1 MQKIIQEFDA
11 DISTFEK
18 KAEKMISI
26 VNEISKK
33 SKKINVEIVGANK
46 LEKDLSNI
54 NKSLDGIKKV
64 KFDTLERRV
73 QSLTGKLNP
82 LNSEL
87 KETAKHFKDIS
98 KHSKNSS
105 DNFQSFISEIGSLNG
120 RMNKLNENFDKL
132 NKNQN
137 LSANSSEHWNNKLNA
152 GNGFIGSMINS
163 IQRLLPFLS
172 ALFVVNTVVSFGQA
186 LFEVNK
192 QFELFELKAKSAL
205 YGSKLAVDEYYAALQ
220 RIDIK
225 SLFDINELEEGLIK
239 LLNRRILLTEEQ
251 LQSLAN
257 TAESVGTKGAQS
269 FNQIVDALLDATV
282 GQFKRLEEL
291 GVGVDATG
299 KKLKLTFAGTTTEV
313 DKGTEAIKQYI
324 IGLDKMNG
332 AADLSTKTANTLE
345 GKLSSLRTQFNNLIR
360 KIGEMGATDAFGSL
374 LDGGSKVLS
383 MFEQMLVGAGRVVN
397 FMKQNKD
404 VFYGG
409 IGAIAGGVTAGLAGA
424 IVGYG
429 LGYTY
434 SKTNDMYNKG
444 NKDPLMIETKI
455 KGKEYETIVK
465 KLSAV
470 NYELFQSAKT
480 VNFATGKVFFNPSNL
495 SVESLKS
502 YTSSLEDYL
511 KVAKQL
517 GVGEDVGQAGQEY
530 KRTIEYLGSI
540 KNELQ
545 SRVAA
550 NPDDAKKKARELQKQ
565 NVFNEQKK
573 DLEKRV
579 AQDILEATI
588 ALEEM
593 RNKITLE
600 GMKERLR
607 FFKEGS
613 NEYLREKERIALLD
627 IEMDR
632 KKAKNETLE
641 QMTKK
646 SKFVYIN
653 SAGKVDEGTKD
664 ISGYELDKEF
674 EEQEK
679 LFNMRRVLYQKET
692 NDAIIENNNNLKNTQ
707 KSIFEK
713 ITEFIESSQEREK
726 RAVVS
731 KYNAI
736 QSEID
741 KLRKTG
747 LNPLSESIVSGVEV
761 QIKALE
767 KLELQLISLR
777 NAQEGSVER
786 SRSSVI
792 RNPNESK
799 STYNR
804 RVEVAGLD
812 QKVENKS
819 EQVNFLDYVS
829 EINPEIALNPVFV
842 LMKENAKKEFDTA
855 VAELQEAINKQKVTL
870 TFRQNL
876 IGGVFGFK
884 KNKDGSKR
892 DEEEVKKDV
901 DKLEES
907 FSKALDIYSNYINSI
922 INLEK
927 KKEEEA
933 DKNIAKLQDR
943 LSKED
948 ELRRNGLANNYN
960 AIQDDIKKQ
969 EDLKEKSVKRQNQL
983 QRLQIASNAAMQIS
997 NMITAI
1003 SEVVKT
1009 GSAFGPAAP
1018 FVIALNVAAILG
1030 VAASAIAQSKSLTAE
1045 EGGILGGARHYNGG
1059 INVNAEGGE
1068 GFIRRPSSIPNQRL
1082 VLNLNNIKKKV
1093 TSDNLHE
1100 LLEGTGV
1107 SMPSDNNDWRG
1118 QVSAFNSL
1126 HMKHISDN
1134 SKLENRLESLEEV
1147 MTIVSKNTS
1156 RIPEKQYIPLKD
1168 GKVLVIDGEN
1178 TKILNS

>member
-11 DISTFEK
+11 DISAFEK
-18 KAEKMISI
+18 KAQKMIDAIDS
-26 VNEISKK
+26 ISKK
-33 SKKINVEIVGANK
+33 AKKVNIQIVGASR
-46 LEKDLSNI
+46 LEKDLSGI
-54 NKSLDGIKKV
+54 NKSLNGIKKV
-64 KFDTLERRV
+64 KFDTLERRINT
-73 QSLTGKLNP
+73 LTGNLKP

-87 KETAKHFKDIS
+87 KETAKHFKNIA
-98 KHSKNSS
+98 KYSKNASNS
-105 DNFQSFISEIGSLNG
+105 FSNFIVDVADLN
-120 RMNKLNENFDKL
+120 RRLNLL
-132 NKNQN
+132 NSNLTTLNNNQN
-137 LSANSSEHWNNKLNA
+137 RNTATANNWSNQIGI
-152 GNGFIGSMINS
+152 GNGFLGSMTNS
-163 IQRLLPFLS
+163 IQRLLPFIS
-172 ALFVVNTVVSFGQA
+172 ALFVVNAVVSFAQA
-186 LFEVNK
+186 LFEVNR

-205 YGSKLAVDEYYAALQ
+205 YGSKLAVNEYYAALQ

-324 IGLDKMNG
+324 LGLDKMNG

-345 GKLSSLRTQFNNLIR
+345 GKISSLRTQFDSLIR
-360 KIGEMGATDAFGSL
+360 KIGEMGATDAFKSTIDGASKL
-374 LDGGSKVLS
+374 LGWIDRIFVGFNRVTNLYNKAKNEIFDKLGENPLTNT
-383 MFEQMLVGAGRVVN
+383 LVYGPLGIPVKGVYDSFNRLE
-397 FMKQNKD
+397 KQN
-404 VFYGG
+404 
-409 IGAIAGGVTAGLAGA
+409 
-424 IVGYG
+424 
-429 LGYTY
+429 
-434 SKTNDMYNKG
+434 NKL
-444 NKDPLMIETKI
+444 DIEVPMQR
-455 KGKEYETIVK
+455 GKEYERIAKKIV
-465 KLSAV
+465 SI
-470 NYELFQSAKT
+470 NDELFER
-480 VNFATGKVFFNPSNL
+480 GKSRNGLNQFYFNPANFNN
-495 SVESLKS
+495 ESLNN
-502 YTSSLEDYL
+502 YISSLEDYL
-511 KVAKQL
+511 KVAKKL
-517 GVGEDVGQAGQEY
+517 GLGEDMGEAGKQY
-530 KRTIEYLGSI
+530 KRSIEYIGLI

-545 SRVAA
+545 ARVSA
-550 NPDDAKKKARELQKQ
+550 NPEDDKKKERELQKQ
-565 NVFNEQKK
+565 NAFNEQKK

-579 AQDILEATI
+579 AQDIIDATT
-588 ALEEM
+588 ALEEA
-593 RNKITLE
+593 RKKITLE

-613 NEYLREKERIALLD
+613 NEYLKEKERIALLD

-632 KKAKNETLE
+632 KKAKNDMLE

-646 SKFVYIN
+646 SEFVYIN
-653 SAGKVDEGTKD
+653 SAGKSDIGTKD
-664 ISGYELDKEF
+664 ISAYELDKAF
-674 EEQEK
+674 EESEK
-679 LFNMRRVLYQKET
+679 LFNMRRLLYQKET

-747 LNPLSESIVSGVEV
+747 LNALSESIVSGVEV

-799 STYNR
+799 SSYNR
-804 RVEVAGLD
+804 RVEIAGLD

-829 EINPEIALNPVFV
+829 QINPEIAVSPVFV
-842 LMKENAKKEFDTA
+842 LMKENAKKEFDIA
-855 VAELQEAINKQKVTL
+855 VAELQESINKQKVTL

-876 IGGVFGFK
+876 IGSVFGFK
-884 KNKDGSKR
+884 NNKDGSKR

-901 DKLEES
+901 DKLEDAY
-907 FSKALDIYSNYINSI
+907 SKALDVYSNYINSI

-927 KKEEEA
+927 KKEEQA

-960 AIQDDIKKQ
+960 AIQNDIKKQ

-983 QRLQIASNAAMQIS
+983 QKLQIASNAAMQIS
-997 NMITAI
+997 NMVTAI

-1030 VAASAIAQSKSLTAE
+1030 VAASAISQSKALTAE
-1045 EGGILGGARHYNGG
+1045 EGGILSGARHYNGG
-1059 INVNAEGGE
+1059 INVNAEDGE

-1093 TSDNLHE
+1093 TSENLHE
-1100 LLEGTGV
+1100 LLSGTGV
-1107 SMPSDNNDWRG
+1107 SMPSENNDWRG
-1118 QVSAFNSL
+1118 QVSAFNLL

-1134 SKLENRLESLEEV
+1134 SKLEKRLESLEEV
-1147 MTIVSKNTS
+1147 MTVVSKNTS
-1156 RIPEKQYIPLKD
+1156 RIPEKQYVPLKD
-1168 GKVLVIDGEN
+1168 GRVLVIDGDN
-1178 TKILNS
+1178 TKIINS